1 MKLQTLADTA
11 VRAGAG
17 EEAML
22 CVRDFLSQI
31 PFCTPGQLEEAIA
44 DRPQLTGDLR
54 IDALLAGLAEHI
66 AATRG
71 VACPSWVNDPERF
84 LGRFWFVSPV
94 KAFRGIAIAQTPI
107 ALKRRGVFWPAR
119 SLERV

>member
-1 MKLQTLADTA
+1 MKLQTLVDTA
-11 VRAGAG
+11 VRAGEG
-17 EEAML
+17 EEGML

-31 PFCTPGQLEEAIA
+31 PFCSADQLEKMIM
-44 DRPQLTGDLR
+44 DQPQPTGDQR

-71 VACPSWVNDPERF
+71 VACPSWVHDPERF
-84 LGRFWFVSPV
+84 LDRFWFVSPT